1 MNTNFLTKLSFA
13 VLLILFVTFN
23 HSAIAQKD
31 NLKKKIEAISKD
43 AKGIVGVGI
52 MDLTS
57 RETILINEKHKFPMQ
72 SVFKFPLGMTV
83 LDQVDK
89 GKLTLDQKIHITKED
104 LNPDTWSP
112 LQKKYPE
119 GNVDVT
125 IEELL
130 SYTVSNSDN
139 NTCDIL
145 FKLVGGP
152 DKVQDY
158 MRELGIKEMNI
169 VATEAGMSKG
179 WNVQYTNWCRPSAML
194 KLLDVFYQGKNLSKT
209 SSDFLW
215 KIMTET
221 TTGPNK
227 MKGLLPA
234 GAKVAHKTG
243 ASGTNDKGIMA
254 ATNDVGIM
262 TLPNSKQIAVVVYV
276 SDTPV
281 DEKTRDGVIAQIAKA
296 AWDYYLKM

>member
-1 MNTNFLTKLSFA
+1 MNFLTRQSFA
-13 VLLILFVTFN
+13 VLFSLAFISN

-31 NLKKKIEAISKD
+31 NLKKKIETISKE

-52 MDLTS
+52 MNLKN
-57 RETILINEKHKFPMQ
+57 RETIVLNDKHKFPMQ
-72 SVFKFPLGMTV
+72 SVFKFPLGMAV

-89 GKLTLDQKIHITKED
+89 GKLTLDQKIHVTNEE

-112 LQKKYPE
+112 LQKKFPE
-119 GNVDVT
+119 GNIDVT

-139 NTCDIL
+139 NACDIL

-152 DKVQDY
+152 EKVQEY
-158 MRELGIKEMNI
+158 VRGLGIKEMNI
-169 VATEAGMSKG
+169 VATEAGMAKG
-179 WNVQYTNWCRPSAML
+179 WEVQYTNWCRPSAML

-221 TTGPNK
+221 TTGPDK
-227 MKGLLPA
+227 IKGLLPKDT
-234 GAKVAHKTG
+234 KVAHKTG

-254 ATNDVGIM
+254 ATNDVGIL
-262 TLPNSKQIAVVVYV
+262 TLPNGEQIAIVVYV
-276 SDTPV
+276 SETPV

-296 AWDYYLKM
+296 TWDYYLKM

>member
-1 MNTNFLTKLSFA
+1 MNTNFLTKLSFT

-23 HSAIAQKD
+23 HSAIAQKE
-31 NLKKKIEAISKD
+31 NLRKKIEAISKD

-57 RETILINEKHKFPMQ
+57 REMILINEKHKFPMQ
-72 SVFKFPLGMTV
+72 SVFKFPLGMAV

-89 GKLTLDQKIHITKED
+89 GKLTLDQKIHVTKED

-152 DKVQDY
+152 VKVQDY

-234 GAKVAHKTG
+234 DAKVAHKTG

>member
-89 GKLTLDQKIHITKED
+89 GKLTLDQKIHVTKED

-152 DKVQDY
+152 EKVQDY

-234 GAKVAHKTG
+234 DAKVAHKTG

>member
-1 MNTNFLTKLSFA
+1 
-13 VLLILFVTFN
+13 
-23 HSAIAQKD
+23 
-31 NLKKKIEAISKD
+31 
-43 AKGIVGVGI
+43 
-52 MDLTS
+52 
-57 RETILINEKHKFPMQ
+57 
-72 SVFKFPLGMTV
+72 
-83 LDQVDK
+83 
-89 GKLTLDQKIHITKED
+89 
-104 LNPDTWSP
+104 
-112 LQKKYPE
+112 
-119 GNVDVT
+119 
-125 IEELL
+125 
-130 SYTVSNSDN
+130 
-139 NTCDIL
+139 
-145 FKLVGGP
+145 
-152 DKVQDY
+152 VQDY

-234 GAKVAHKTG
+234 DAKVAHKTG